1 MALRNDNRGK
11 GGVLKR
17 VIIAVG
23 LSALTHV
30 GGHFYNRRWDR
41 ALLFLALLAFWIIGV
56 YASMTFRLSE
66 IAEVT
71 EADQILNMMS
81 RHWTIG
87 AVGTVVL
94 WGLSL
99 VTALL
104 DARRSTAAF
113 VDRWTIS
120 GLVGAV
126 GFSLLA
132 TVVLYVEFSLFGAF
146 DGVEADGDETPAS
159 TVRSSAPNFYRY
171 VQLGHYEGAKEPT
184 AAPTGDGYLAGR
196 FEFEGKPAAGVRLNL
211 VLNGKYET
219 AKVTTDADGEFHVRL
234 PRGEWYVSRVI
245 THEWQEPPTDGD
257 FVLVTGQEPKL
268 VEGRYN
274 DNYWLQS
281 KGIRVQVGDRPPQ
294 PQLTFTIRKGVAL
307 RWPEAGAP
315 GAAATVDDGVIAW
328 DPYAGANT
336 YLVRI
341 VEVERE
347 GRTTSYHEVATKA
360 VVGATNFPLK
370 QLQVLPSADAKKEYE
385 VSVVAF
391 DEAGN
396 LLSQSERF
404 GGGSFVLSDAR
415 QLVREQERMPGSEH
429 FDPKQLQ
436 QVHDN
441 NRRIEAA
448 AVLLKDGMDKE
459 AERLLGKIQGKVDPG
474 KQAAVTGFLMAV
486 RGRCAEANRLFAQAQ
501 AENAGC
507 VPDHYRAGCKK

>member
-1 MALRNDNRGK
+1 M
-11 GGVLKR
+11 
-17 VIIAVG
+17 
-23 LSALTHV
+23 
-30 GGHFYNRRWDR
+30 
-41 ALLFLALLAFWIIGV
+41 FLALLAFWIIGI
-56 YASMTFRLSE
+56 YASMTFRLSDV
-66 IAEVT
+66 AEMT
-71 EADQILNMMS
+71 DADQMLNMMS

-99 VTALL
+99 FTALL
-104 DARRSTAAF
+104 DTRRSTATF

-132 TVVLYVEFSLFGAF
+132 TAALFVEFSLFGAF
-146 DGVEADGDETPAS
+146 GGVEVDGDETPVNTA
-159 TVRSSAPNFYRY
+159 RRAPANFYRY
-171 VQLGHYEGAKEPT
+171 VQLGHYQGAKEPT
-184 AAPTGDGYLAGR
+184 PAPTGDSYLTGR
-196 FEFEGKPAAGVRLNL
+196 FEFEGKPADGVQLSL

-245 THEWQEPPTDGD
+245 THEWQESPPADGD
-257 FVLVTGQEPKL
+257 FVLVTGHEPKL
-268 VEGRYN
+268 VEGRYD

-281 KGIRVQVGDRPPQ
+281 KGIPVQVGDRPPQ
-294 PQLTFTIRKGVAL
+294 PQLRFTIRNGVAL
-307 RWPEAGAP
+307 RWPDADAQGTET
-315 GAAATVDDGVIAW
+315 TVDDGVIVW

-341 VEVERE
+341 VEIERE
-347 GRTTSYHEVATKA
+347 GRTTSYHEVATRP

-404 GGGSFVLSDAR
+404 GGGSFVLSDGK
-415 QLVREQERMPGSEH
+415 QLVREPERMPGSEH
-429 FDPKQLQ
+429 FDPKELQ

-448 AVLLKDGMDKE
+448 AVLLKDGLDKD

-474 KQAAVTGFLMAV
+474 KQAAVTGYLMAV

-501 AENAGC
+501 AAAGAGC
-507 VPDHYRAGCKK
+507 VPDYYRAGCKK